1 MLNKQNFKQ
10 NRLKLGLSQAQL
22 AKELGLGKSGDRWIR
37 RIESTNEKDKDNKP
51 SPQLIKAFELLIKA
65 YSFSCSKL

>member
-1 MLNKQNFKQ
+1 MNKQQFKQ

-51 SPQLIKAFELLIKA
+51 SPQLLKAFNLLLELNK
-65 YSFSCSKL
+65 KK